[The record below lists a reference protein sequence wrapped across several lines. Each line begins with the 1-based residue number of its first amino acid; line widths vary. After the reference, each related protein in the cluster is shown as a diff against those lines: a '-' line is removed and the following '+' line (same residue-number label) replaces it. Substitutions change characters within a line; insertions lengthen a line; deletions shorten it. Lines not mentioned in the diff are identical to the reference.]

1 MESIVLYLIRHG
13 VTNFNE
19 EGRVQGESDS
29 CLTETGQRDVLKVCE
44 KLKDNAI
51 DKNSYKLISSPLLR
65 TVESSAII
73 SNCFGLDIVED
84 NRLVELKRGV
94 IEGKTKD
101 EFSENDL
108 EYINVFK
115 KNPWSERVPGG
126 ESFTDLKIR
135 IDEFLER
142 IRKSS
147 SNLIIVSHGFV
158 IRMIVFLLNTEG
170 LKYDAIKAPH
180 NRVYRIT
187 LKEGITNNIE
197 VIDV

>member
-1 MESIVLYLIRHG
+1 MLMQIDLTNRLSGRGANITKCERRSVLSCLLPLNSDIMFDEKGRNMESIVLYLIRHG

-29 CLTETGQRDVLKVCE
+29 YLTEKGQRDVLKVCE

-65 TVESSAII
+65 TVESSTII

-94 IEGKTKD
+94 IEGKTKN

-108 EYINVFK
+108 ENINAFK

-135 IDEFLER
+135 IDDFLEG

-147 SNLIIVSHGFV
+147 SNLI
-158 IRMIVFLLNTEG
+158 ML
-170 LKYDAIKAPH
+170 
-180 NRVYRIT
+180 YR
-187 LKEGITNNIE
+187 
-197 VIDV
+197 